1 MPYHIPLTSADLGT
15 GVVNFLIAFT
25 RPYFM
30 SDSDTDAW
38 GRSSRGPHKFMTLL
52 AISGINLGWSA
63 YKTFFSNINAHVARV
78 VSFIFILFT
87 KSGSNIDNDN
97 SNRKL
102 NYTLQFAPAFL
113 NFQRRLQTQASS
125 ASFVLHF
132 AISLSRETGQKSA
145 DDFINIIDYIA
156 LPHRLLLHDIRFI
169 NFRCAS
175 CIIRDYEHLA
185 R

>member
-63 YKTFFSNINAHVARV
+63 YKTFFFKYKRSRG
-78 VSFIFILFT
+78 S
-87 KSGSNIDNDN
+87 SG
-97 SNRKL
+97 
-102 NYTLQFAPAFL
+102 
-113 NFQRRLQTQASS
+113 
-125 ASFVLHF
+125 VL
-132 AISLSRETGQKSA
+132 
-145 DDFINIIDYIA
+145 YIH
-156 LPHRLLLHDIRFI
+156 PFHQIW
-169 NFRCAS
+169 
-175 CIIRDYEHLA
+175 
-185 R
+185 